1 MKEDKKYYKLLD
13 IIRVV
18 SCIGVLLYHLGYLQ
32 GGFLSV
38 CSFFVLSG
46 YLSYLSLSRKDK
58 VNFKEYY
65 KKRFKHIY
73 LPLLIV
79 VFITTCITAFMGDIH
94 WFQLK
99 PESTSVLFGYNNYWQ
114 LSVNADYFARHVSS
128 PFMHFWYIA
137 ILLQFEIIFPFIYLF
152 IKKTKEK
159 IHKVFPIIILSILI
173 IASSGYFIYICLNN
187 NIMLSYY
194 DTLARSF
201 SLFIGILLGYIH
213 KEYKSLY
220 FKKFSNI
227 IFYLYLVI
235 FIVLQFIINSNNT
248 YYWLVMIIVSLL
260 TCRLID
266 YGTSNDSSNL
276 NFWERETKFLADTS
290 YEIYLV
296 QYPIIFFFQYTD
308 LDIAWKMP
316 IMILLIFGFAY
327 FIHFTLD
334 FKNTKGQYLRLV
346 FGIIIA
352 IFSAFGLVEY
362 VHAKDYTEEMNKLR
376 DQLSENQKMI
386 QDKQKDYEER
396 LKQEQEEWNKV
407 MNDLDSGEAGLE
419 SYVANLPIVAVGDSV
434 MLGAVPSL
442 YQKFPNGYF
451 DAAVSRTDYEANRIL
466 QGVKNNGMLSD
477 NVVIHLGTN
486 GQCGLACQKEIM
498 NTCAGKN
505 VFYVTVSNEAEVHVN
520 GSFYNLAKM
529 YPNVHIID
537 WYGASQGHGEYFAAD
552 GIHLNGFGMNAYVN
566 TIYNGIYNYYH
577 KQLEDKK
584 NKLIEEHNKVLDQK
598 IYFYG
603 NDLLLNI
610 YDDLVDVYPE
620 SGFTIKQ
627 NYSYQDIIKDIKN
640 DIKDK
645 KIAKRI
651 VISLD
656 QKELVSK
663 EQYQAIIDIS
673 KDYELYFV
681 YVYNT
686 PYEFNLENVHTIS
699 YKANSKSFMV
709 DGLHLSKQGNKELLE
724 VIKKGL
730 EN

>member
-46 YLSYLSLSRKDK
+46 YLSYISLSRKDK

-173 IASSGYFIYICLNN
+173 TASSGYFIYISLNN

-201 SLFIGILLGYIH
+201 SLFIGVLLGYIH
-213 KEYKSLY
+213 KEYKPLY
-220 FKKFSNI
+220 FKRFSNI
-227 IFYLYLVI
+227 FFYLYLVI

-407 MNDLDSGEAGLE
+407 MNDLDSGEECNQSICLKKSIFDE
-419 SYVANLPIVAVGDSV
+419 HLKYLKD
-434 MLGAVPSL
+434 
-442 YQKFPNGYF
+442 NGYNTLSVKDLDLWLDRKIELPAKSVLITVDDGAMGTDTHLIELLEKYDLRATLF
-451 DAAVSRTDYEANRIL
+451 LITSWWDKDKYKSHNLDIQSHGDNLHVERYCNGVSRGAKGLCLSKKELVDDLKKSIKKLDGENTAFCYPFYLYNKNMLDAMKEVGFKLGFAGGDRKVKRTDDKY
-466 QGVKNNGMLSD
+466 MLPRY
-477 NVVIHLGTN
+477 I
-486 GQCGLACQKEIM
+486 
-498 NTCAGKN
+498 
-505 VFYVTVSNEAEVHVN
+505 
-520 GSFYNLAKM
+520 
-529 YPNVHIID
+529 
-537 WYGASQGHGEYFAAD
+537 
-552 GIHLNGFGMNAYVN
+552 
-566 TIYNGIYNYYH
+566 IYNYDDVNM
-577 KQLEDKK
+577 LK
-584 NKLIEEHNKVLDQK
+584 NILK
-598 IYFYG
+598 
-603 NDLLLNI
+603 
-610 YDDLVDVYPE
+610 
-620 SGFTIKQ
+620 
-627 NYSYQDIIKDIKN
+627 
-640 DIKDK
+640 
-645 KIAKRI
+645 
-651 VISLD
+651 
-656 QKELVSK
+656 
-663 EQYQAIIDIS
+663 
-673 KDYELYFV
+673 
-681 YVYNT
+681 
-686 PYEFNLENVHTIS
+686 
-699 YKANSKSFMV
+699 
-709 DGLHLSKQGNKELLE
+709 
-724 VIKKGL
+724 
-730 EN
+730 